1 MTDEQLQIVIS
12 FKVKQATAP
21 LERRWEMLR
30 TCVDRWKTE
39 RDDWQGSKAYES
51 VVWAMDYLCK
61 LETET
66 EPRRKLPTDPRRKN
80 KLDK

>member
-12 FKVKQATAP
+12 FKVKQATEP
-21 LERRWEMLR
+21 LEQRWETLR
-30 TCVDRWKTE
+30 KIVTGWKSQADSPGGKIAYGCVLGAIDE
-39 RDDWQGSKAYES
+39 
-51 VVWAMDYLCK
+51 
-61 LETET
+61 LEKHH

>member
-12 FKVKQATAP
+12 FKVKQATEP
-21 LERRWEMLR
+21 LERRWDNLR
-30 TCVDRWKTE
+30 RTVFGMIMSSG
-39 RDDWQGSKAYES
+39 WQEASAYRS
-51 VVWAMDYLCK
+51 VISSMEE
-61 LETET
+61 LEKVY

>member
-21 LERRWEMLR
+21 LERRWDSLR
-30 TCVDRWKTE
+30 ENIHKMISSSG
-39 RDDWQGSKAYES
+39 WQESSAYRS
-51 VVWAMDYLCK
+51 VLSTMDE
-61 LETET
+61 LEKVY

>member
-1 MTDEQLQIVIS
+1 MTDEQLQKLIEH
-12 FKVKQATAP
+12 KVKEATEP

-30 TCVDRWKTE
+30 KNLKLWR
-39 RDDWQGSKAYES
+39 KAAADYSDVADYEN
-51 VVWAMDYLCK
+51 VLQAMND
-61 LETET
+61 LEKVY